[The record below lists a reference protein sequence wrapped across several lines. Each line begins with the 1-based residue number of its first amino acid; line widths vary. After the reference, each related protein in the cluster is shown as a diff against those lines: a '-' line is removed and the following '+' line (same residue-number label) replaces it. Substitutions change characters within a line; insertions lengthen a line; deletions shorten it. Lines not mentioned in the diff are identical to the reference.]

1 MDQEPND
8 SLSAAGRHAIA
19 SPVTSEFGLKTF
31 YQAQARC
38 VHRLRLSSKIR
49 SLGLLLTLLLLTTV
63 LFLVS
68 IFQDI
73 ATACF
78 SKTLALF
85 RR

>member
-1 MDQEPND
+1 MDQEPNN
-8 SLSAAGRHAIA
+8 SLFAGGRHATAPRI
-19 SPVTSEFGLKTF
+19 TSEFGLKTF

-38 VHRLRLSSKIR
+38 VQRLRLSSKIR
-49 SLGLLLTLLLLTTV
+49 SLGLLLTLLLLTTL